1 MEAPHLER
9 KLVAILAADIEGF
22 SSHMERD
29 ESGTLT
35 VLSNHRL
42 IIDASIAEYGGRI
55 TSTAGDS
62 VLAEFASV
70 VSVINCAV
78 QIQDLL
84 ADENA
89 QLDEAERLFLRI
101 GINVGDVMM
110 KDGDIFGDGVNIAA
124 RLESLAEPGGICV
137 SRGVRDHLRKHPIA
151 FTDLGEQKVKNIAQ
165 PVRAFKVRM
174 GEAVPDQVIDPVLE
188 ATRVDGPS
196 MSPSS
201 LGEDVGV
208 EDVGIELAFWNSI
221 KDSGS
226 VAELEAYLAR
236 YPDGSF
242 TVLAQT
248 RRDALIAAEESDP
261 VPAEADEEKV
271 AIELA
276 FWEAAK
282 DSGSAIELEAYL
294 ERYPEG
300 EFVELAQARLA
311 SLQEAAT
318 GAPSSNEEVT
328 EGELTFWNSIQDSSS
343 CIELQAYLERYPQGE
358 FVQLAAARLETL
370 QQASVGTAASN
381 EEVTEGELTFWN
393 SIKDSGNP
401 DMFRAYLNKY
411 PDGTYAE
418 LAQINIEIEGS

>member
-29 ESGTLT
+29 EAGTLD
-35 VLSNHRL
+35 VLSSHRL
-42 IIDASIAEYGGRI
+42 IIDASIAEFGGRI

-70 VSVINCAV
+70 VSVISCAV
-78 QIQDLL
+78 QIQRLL

-89 QLDEAERLFLRI
+89 PLDEAQRLFLRI

-110 KDGDIFGDGVNIAA
+110 KNGDIFGDGVNIAA

-137 SRGVRDHLRKHPIA
+137 SRGVRDHLRNHPIVFA
-151 FTDLGEQKVKNIAQ
+151 DLGEQKVKNIAQ

-174 GEAVPDQVIDPVLE
+174 GEAPDEQVSPVLE

-196 MSPSS
+196 IASPSI
-201 LGEDVGV
+201 GEDVSV
-208 EDVGIELAFWNSI
+208 ELAFWDSI

-226 VAELEAYLAR
+226 VTELDAYLAR
-236 YPDGSF
+236 YPEGPF
-242 TVLAQT
+242 NVLART
-248 RRDALIAAEESDP
+248 RRDAL
-261 VPAEADEEKV
+261 V
-271 AIELA
+271 AIDVSAPSKEDALVVELA
-276 FWEAAK
+276 FWEASK
-282 DSGSAIELEAYL
+282 DSDNASELEAYL

-300 EFVELAQARLA
+300 EFVELAQARLEN
-311 SLQEAAT
+311 LREP
-318 GAPSSNEEVT
+318 APELAGPNGEV
-328 EGELTFWNSIQDSSS
+328 S
-343 CIELQAYLERYPQGE
+343 
-358 FVQLAAARLETL
+358 
-370 QQASVGTAASN
+370 
-381 EEVTEGELTFWN
+381 EGELTFWN
-393 SIKDSGNP
+393 SIKDSRNP

-418 LAQINIEIEGS
+418 LAQIHLDVEQR

>member
-22 SSHMERD
+22 SRHMERD
-29 ESGTLT
+29 EAGTLT

-151 FTDLGEQKVKNIAQ
+151 FADLGEQKVKNIAQ

-174 GEAVPDQVIDPVLE
+174 GEAPPDELIDPVLE
-188 ATRVDGPS
+188 GRGRTAPPWPLLPWVRTSASKTSALSSLFGTASRTAGA
-196 MSPSS
+196 SPS
-201 LGEDVGV
+201 
-208 EDVGIELAFWNSI
+208 
-221 KDSGS
+221 
-226 VAELEAYLAR
+226 
-236 YPDGSF
+236 
-242 TVLAQT
+242 
-248 RRDALIAAEESDP
+248 
-261 VPAEADEEKV
+261 
-271 AIELA
+271 
-276 FWEAAK
+276 
-282 DSGSAIELEAYL
+282 
-294 ERYPEG
+294 
-300 EFVELAQARLA
+300 
-311 SLQEAAT
+311 
-318 GAPSSNEEVT
+318 
-328 EGELTFWNSIQDSSS
+328 
-343 CIELQAYLERYPQGE
+343 
-358 FVQLAAARLETL
+358 
-370 QQASVGTAASN
+370 
-381 EEVTEGELTFWN
+381 
-393 SIKDSGNP
+393 
-401 DMFRAYLNKY
+401 
-411 PDGTYAE
+411 
-418 LAQINIEIEGS
+418 